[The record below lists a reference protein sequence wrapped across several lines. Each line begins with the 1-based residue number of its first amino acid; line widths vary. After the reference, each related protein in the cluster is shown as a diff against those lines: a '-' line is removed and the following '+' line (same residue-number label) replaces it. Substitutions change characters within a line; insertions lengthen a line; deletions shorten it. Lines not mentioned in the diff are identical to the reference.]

1 MHSSGDQKL
10 KSRKRPD
17 GKRPLFVAQDAW
29 LLVEL
34 PVLFAVAALFPERG
48 WARVAFHME
57 KFKARLGVF
66 SPGAILRGLK
76 LVLGE
81 KADLDSAFR
90 VAATRTEH
98 HVQIVREFAFG
109 WDAPLFLH
117 GSENLQTALQG
128 GRGAIL
134 WIAHFSFNALATKK
148 ALHSA
153 GFVAYHLSRPEH
165 GFSKSRF
172 GIRFLNPI
180 RVRAERRYLRDRIII
195 ERTMPGRSLL
205 HARKHLAA
213 NEIISITA
221 GAWEG
226 AQTATVSIVGCQLEL
241 SVGAPGLAHL
251 TGAPLLPVYTLRDPT
266 DGAIHV
272 TVDTPLDVDR
282 NLPRDESAL
291 AAAQMFADRVAPLV
305 LANPTQWRD
314 WEKISRP

>member
-1 MHSSGDQKL
+1 M
-10 KSRKRPD
+10 
-17 GKRPLFVAQDAW
+17 
-29 LLVEL
+29 
-34 PVLFAVAALFPERG
+34 
-48 WARVAFHME
+48 
-57 KFKARLGVF
+57 F
-66 SPGAILRGLK
+66 SPGAILRGLR

-81 KADLDSAFR
+81 KADLDTAFR

-251 TGAPLLPVYTLRDPT
+251 TGAPLLPVYTAPGIQPT
-266 DGAIHV
+266 ARS
-272 TVDTPLDVDR
+272 TSRSTRRSNVDR
-282 NLPRDESAL
+282 SLPRDELAL
-291 AAAQMFADRVAPLV
+291 AAAQMFADRGSAPC
-305 LANPTQWRD
+305 
-314 WEKISRP
+314 SRQPHTMARLGKDQPAMNSRHCPL